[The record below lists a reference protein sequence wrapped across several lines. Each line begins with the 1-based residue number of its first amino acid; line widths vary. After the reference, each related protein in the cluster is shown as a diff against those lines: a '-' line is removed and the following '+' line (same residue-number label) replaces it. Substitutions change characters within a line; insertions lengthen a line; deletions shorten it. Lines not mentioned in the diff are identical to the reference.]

1 MVPCSPIAQDA
12 GQGTVAPVNGNY
24 HPASIETGLI
34 MDTSK
39 EDWQLG
45 IGWDGLQISGIM
57 TISIEPCRQPSN
69 S

>member
-1 MVPCSPIAQDA
+1 MAPCSPVAQDA
-12 GQGTVAPVNGNY
+12 GHGTAAPVNRNY

-45 IGWDGLQISGIM
+45 IGWDGLQNSGIM
-57 TISIEPCRQPSN
+57 SIFI
-69 S
+69 